1 MSISYELRR
10 LYRSSVVVVS
20 TNGLTTNRL
29 AHGAFSL
36 SKMPTTHYYIEMEW
50 VREKR
55 KRPQVR
61 IVETHDVDIR
71 AVV

>member
-1 MSISYELRR
+1 MIPSLMSISYELRR

-36 SKMPTTHYYIEMEW
+36 SKMPTTHYYIEME
-50 VREKR
+50 
-55 KRPQVR
+55 
-61 IVETHDVDIR
+61 
-71 AVV
+71 